1 MPTTWAVTW
10 CGCPCGTGQQV
21 GVPQQ
26 CLLPQPSHL
35 GCSSFPQCT
44 SAQCGAGWAQL
55 LLQGSELGAVF
66 LLMPLSFQPT
76 KERLW
81 DKPSY
86 RKPSSVSL
94 KAPLQFDSRA
104 PLHPERGPGKNP
116 CCPPCSRH
124 QLSSAADLRGICHGH
139 AAHWWCRSSLRPT
152 SSPNRTYLWF
162 CLSAVCFQMPQTLG
176 MAKATQ
182 SPWKT

>member
-1 MPTTWAVTW
+1 MVRLSLRHRPTGRGATAMPSSAA
-10 CGCPCGTGQQV
+10 
-21 GVPQQ
+21 
-26 CLLPQPSHL
+26 QPSGMLQLSPVHL
-35 GCSSFPQCT
+35 CPVWSWV
-44 SAQCGAGWAQL
+44 GATPAP
-55 LLQGSELGAVF
+55 GSELGAVF

-86 RKPSSVSL
+86 RKPSSASL

-139 AAHWWCRSSLRPT
+139 TAHWWCRSSLRPT